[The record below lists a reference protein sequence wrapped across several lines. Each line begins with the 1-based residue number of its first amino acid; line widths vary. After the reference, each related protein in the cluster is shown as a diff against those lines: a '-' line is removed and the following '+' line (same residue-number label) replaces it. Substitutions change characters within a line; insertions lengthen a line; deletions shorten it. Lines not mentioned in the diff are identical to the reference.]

1 MPRAG
6 ERCRETAGARCTA
19 AADPSSHRDGR
30 PGANDNREIG
40 GFGMRATNPVLVISM
55 ALCAVVGVWGVW
67 QPAQMSGVALAFT
80 GFALDSL
87 DWLFMAACTLFLGL
101 SLFLSIG
108 PYGNVRLGADH
119 DRPEFSTASWIAML
133 FAGGMGSGLLFWGV
147 AEPVYHFYSPPG
159 EEGLTPAAARTA
171 FALTNLHWGFHAWAI
186 YGVCALVIGYF
197 AFRRDAPSMVSTPIR
212 HSLGPLLGA
221 RATDAVSLV
230 SDIVAVMAVVFGLAG
245 SLAMG
250 TLMARSGMTEVFGT
264 PANDI
269 MSMLIL
275 LVMTVAFLASACT
288 GVDKGI
294 KILSNINMLV
304 AIAIMLTVIFVG
316 PTTFIFD
323 AFVTSIGDYLS
334 RLVELSFR
342 IFAFDDALRDWTH
355 GWTLTY
361 LIWWIAWGPFIGIF
375 IARISRG
382 RTIREFCLGVILVP
396 TLFSMLWFAAFGGAA
411 IYIEMFG
418 GGGLAELVFEDVTK
432 ALFAFFGYLPM
443 TDVLR
448 VLGVLLVFIF
458 LVTSADSG
466 TFVIAMMTTNGN
478 LNPDVRTKL
487 VWGILIAAITAG
499 TLFTGSVEVAKAMA
513 ITGAIPFT
521 FIVLLQIVGLL
532 RALREERLGAETDVA
547 AHAAAE

>member
-1 MPRAG
+1 M
-6 ERCRETAGARCTA
+6 
-19 AADPSSHRDGR
+19 R
-30 PGANDNREIG
+30 P
-40 GFGMRATNPVLVISM
+40 TNPVLVISM
-55 ALCAVVGVWGVW
+55 LLCAAIGIWGVW
-67 QPAQMSGVALAFT
+67 APAQMSGAALAFT

-101 SLFLSIG
+101 ALFLSIG
-108 PYGNVRLGADH
+108 PYGKIRLGADD
-119 DRPEFSTASWIAML
+119 DRPEFSTPSWIAML

-159 EEGLTPAAARTA
+159 AEGLTPEAARTA
-171 FALTNLHWGFHAWAI
+171 FAITNLHWGFHAWAI

-197 AFRRDAPSMVSTPIR
+197 AFRRNGPSMVSTPIVS
-212 HSLGPLLGA
+212 SLGPLLGK
-221 RATDAVSLV
+221 RATGSVAAVA
-230 SDIVAVMAVVFGLAG
+230 DIIAVMAVVFGLAG
-245 SLAMG
+245 SLSMG

-264 PANDI
+264 PADNT
-269 MSMLIL
+269 MSILIL
-275 LVMTVAFLASACT
+275 LVMTAAFLTSACT

-304 AIAIMLTVIFVG
+304 AIAVMLFVIVAG

-323 AFVTSIGDYLS
+323 VFITSIGDYLS
-334 RLVELSFR
+334 QLVGLSFR
-342 IFAFDDALRDWTH
+342 IFTFDDELRDWTH

-396 TLFSMLWFAAFGGAA
+396 TLFSMLWFAVFGGAA

-432 ALFAFFGYLPM
+432 ALFAFFGYFPM
-443 TDVLR
+443 ADPLR
-448 VLGVLLVFIF
+448 AVGVLLVFIF

-478 LNPDVRTKL
+478 LNPDVKTKL

-499 TLFTGSVEVAKAMA
+499 TLFTGSVDVAKAMA

-532 RALREERLGAETDVA
+532 RALRDERLGAPPEVETRVA
-547 AHAAAE
+547 TRAAAE